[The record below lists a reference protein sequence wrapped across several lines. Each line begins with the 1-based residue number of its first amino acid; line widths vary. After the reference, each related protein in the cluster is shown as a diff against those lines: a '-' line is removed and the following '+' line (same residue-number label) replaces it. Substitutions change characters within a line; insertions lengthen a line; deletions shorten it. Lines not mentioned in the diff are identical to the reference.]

1 MHRRSTTRVRAIGL
15 VLSSLVGVTPLLA
28 ASLALAAPPAP
39 TTAQTAQTP
48 EAAATHVSGD
58 FDGDGRVDLAV
69 GAPGANRVR
78 VKYTHAH
85 PGGSHVQQLHP
96 SVTSF
101 HYSMR
106 FGEVLAIGD
115 FNGDGRSDLAVSAPS
130 YTTPPGETD
139 VLEERGAIF
148 VFLGSAT
155 GLKAQPLKMV
165 GPYDGDNPFALGT
178 DLAAADVDG
187 DGRTDLAAIMEGE
200 DFTGGIRLYHGTATG
215 LPAAYQPLDGAD
227 ADKLAFGDVNGD
239 HHPDL
244 IGAGTVDLFNP
255 TDEFYGAL
263 WIFPGSATG
272 IATTSTQ
279 TIRGDQVG
287 LFSDLGTAVA
297 TGDVNGDGYADVVAG
312 AAYDRSEVPS
322 HPSAGSIV
330 VLRGSHTGL
339 HASQHQTI
347 NEHAVYA
354 GSHDGNG
361 FGATV
366 SVAKVLG
373 KDRYADVVV
382 GAPDERVNAKSE
394 AGAVYVLRGA
404 KKGLSV
410 SKPVRVTAN
419 SKGVPGSAST
429 GAHFGRSL
437 FVAKV
442 NTDSRP
448 DLVVGAPDKSYGS
461 TGSGMY
467 VTLRGTSTGITTT
480 KAKAVGSSVGH
491 SLLGTSIR

>member
-1 MHRRSTTRVRAIGL
+1 MHRRTTTRTRTMGL
-15 VLSSLVGVTPLLA
+15 VLASAVALAPLLA
-28 ASLALAAPPAP
+28 APIALAAPPPPEPAP
-39 TTAQTAQTP
+39 PALR
-48 EAAATHVSGD
+48 AAAKHVTGD

-78 VKYTHAH
+78 VTYTHAH
-85 PGGSHVQQLHP
+85 PRGSHVQQLHP

-106 FGEVLAIGD
+106 FGEVLATGD

-130 YTTPPGETD
+130 YTTPPEDTG
-139 VLEERGAIF
+139 VLETRGAIF
-148 VFLGSAT
+148 VFLGSAK
-155 GLKAQPLKMV
+155 GLQARPLKMV
-165 GPYDGDNPFALGT
+165 GPYDGDEPYALGT
-178 DLAAADVDG
+178 DLAAADVNG
-187 DGRTDLAAIMEGE
+187 DGRTDLAAVMEGE
-200 DFTGGIRLYHGTATG
+200 DYQGGIRLYSGTATG
-215 LPAAYQPLDGAD
+215 LPAAFKPLDGAW
-227 ADKLAFGDVNGD
+227 AEQLAFGDVNGD

-244 IGAGTVDLFNP
+244 IAAWTTDIYNP
-255 TDEFYGAL
+255 IDYGYGAL
-263 WIFPGSATG
+263 WIFRGSAAG
-272 IATTSTQ
+272 IARTSTQ

-297 TGDVNGDGYADVVAG
+297 SGDVNGDGYADVVAG

-330 VLRGSHTGL
+330 VLRGSHSGL

-361 FGATV
+361 FGSTLSV
-366 SVAKVLG
+366 SKVLG

-382 GAPDERVNAKSE
+382 GAPDERVNTTSE

-404 KKGLSV
+404 KTGLSA

-429 GAHFGRSL
+429 GAHFGLSL
-437 FVAKV
+437 FVTKV
-442 NTDSRP
+442 NADSRP
-448 DLVVGAPDKSYGS
+448 DLVVGAPGQNYGS

-467 VTLRGTSTGITTT
+467 VTLRGTRTGITTT
-480 KAKAVGSSVGH
+480 QATAVGSSVSH
-491 SLLGTSIR
+491 SQLGSSIR